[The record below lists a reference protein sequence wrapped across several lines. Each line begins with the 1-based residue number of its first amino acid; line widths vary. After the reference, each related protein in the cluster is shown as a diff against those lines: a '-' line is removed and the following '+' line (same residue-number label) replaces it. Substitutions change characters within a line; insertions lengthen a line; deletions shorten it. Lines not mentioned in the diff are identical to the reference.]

1 MSGPC
6 GMPQG
11 DDGVS
16 GLIPIALVLEVG
28 DGITLE
34 TPTLEDS
41 AELFAVIDAN
51 RAHLREWLPWLDGTN
66 TVEDEVGFLKMCADE
81 RAAGSTAFWAI
92 RENGAAIGTISLNW
106 IDAQNRGCGVGY
118 WLAADC
124 SGRGIV
130 TRSCARLMD
139 HMFDD
144 VGMHRFVLEV
154 ALGNHASRAIAER
167 LGMRLEGEVKDREW
181 LYDRWVDSA
190 LYAITAPEWKERRSS

>member
-124 SGRGIV
+124 SGRRRDGQRRRRGYGAALRV
-130 TRSCARLMD
+130 RAR
-139 HMFDD
+139 
-144 VGMHRFVLEV
+144 
-154 ALGNHASRAIAER
+154 
-167 LGMRLEGEVKDREW
+167 
-181 LYDRWVDSA
+181 
-190 LYAITAPEWKERRSS
+190 P